1 MARLEGLVAAVS
13 RGHDSVARAIGDAYR
28 REGAEAVLDDSDAGD
43 ARRATEAVVD
53 AAVERCGRLDLL
65 VLRTPPPDRP
75 KSHIADMADKEW
87 IGAIDATLNHA
98 VWGIRRALQHMIPH
112 GQGRILVVS
121 SVAAKLAVPGGAA
134 GAATEHAVTGL
145 VKSVA
150 HEVGTLGIK
159 VNALLRGV
167 LKDEHA
173 DADGETAACL
183 ERSTIKRSNTVEEVA
198 EAAVLLA
205 SPSLS
210 SLTGCLFPVDGRTMP
225 Y

>member
-43 ARRATEAVVD
+43 
-53 AAVERCGRLDLL
+53 
-65 VLRTPPPDRP
+65 RP

-87 IGAIDATLNHA
+87 IGAIDARLNHA
-98 VWGIRRALQHMIPH
+98 VRGIRRALQHMIPH

-210 SLTGCLFPVDGRTMP
+210 GLTGGLFPVDGRTMP